1 MKVFLVEDEYIVREG
16 IKNNIDWEKNGYD
29 FCGEASDGELAFPM
43 ISEKRPDIVITD
55 IRMPFMD
62 GIELSR
68 MIKEEYPEI
77 KIIIL
82 SGHEEFEYAKA
93 AIQIGVEEYLLKPIN
108 GDELLQVV
116 NRVAQKIKEEN
127 ESRETLQEGE
137 GDENFEYAKRQL
149 LSSLIDDNA
158 SLSDAMEQGKK
169 IHLNLMAQCYNI
181 MMLKLQRKNKEQGFS
196 QRILELYKTM
206 EDTLKEQDGQSI
218 MFDRA
223 PEGKVI
229 LFMGSGEEEIRRNMD
244 VFAGQFREILPE
256 YEDVT
261 YFGSVGVP
269 VMRLRE
275 LGESYE
281 AASHGFSYR
290 FLTEPNQIVDN
301 HTVFDQT
308 RNEKKFS
315 CSIGSVDIQNLDKQK
330 IESFLKGGEMDEIH
344 FFVEEYMKNTGDA
357 GKNSMIFRQYICFE
371 YIYSV
376 TGSVI
381 CIMFFAASHF
391 LTQITDG
398 REQLGEPFE
407 SPEQMQ
413 KIVSDLEAT
422 VVYIKELFTKVM
434 QVRDA
439 QTTEHNSDVV
449 ENAKKYISENYHDE
463 ELTLN
468 TVAHEVNVSP
478 NHLSAM
484 FSQKTGQTFVKYLT
498 DVRMHRAKELLKCTS
513 KRSNEICEEVGY
525 RDPHYFSHLF
535 KKNVGCSPIQ
545 YRERGGKE

>member
-93 AIQIGVEEYLLKPIN
+93 AIQIGVKEYLLKPIN

-357 GKNSMIFRQYICFE
+357 GKNSMIFRQYI
-371 YIYSV
+371 V
-376 TGSVI
+376 MD
-381 CIMFFAASHF
+381 MFFAASHF

>member
-62 GIELSR
+62 GIELSH

-357 GKNSMIFRQYICFE
+357 GKNSMIFRQYI
-371 YIYSV
+371 V
-376 TGSVI
+376 MD
-381 CIMFFAASHF
+381 MFFAASHF

>member
-357 GKNSMIFRQYICFE
+357 GKNSMIFRHYI
-371 YIYSV
+371 V
-376 TGSVI
+376 MD
-381 CIMFFAASHF
+381 MFFAASHF

>member
-301 HTVFDQT
+301 HTVFDQA

-357 GKNSMIFRQYICFE
+357 GKNSMIFRQYI
-371 YIYSV
+371 V
-376 TGSVI
+376 MD
-381 CIMFFAASHF
+381 MFFAASHF

-449 ENAKKYISENYHDE
+449 EIAKKYISENYHDE

>member
-137 GDENFEYAKRQL
+137 GDENCEYAKRQL

-357 GKNSMIFRQYICFE
+357 GKNSMIFRQYI
-371 YIYSV
+371 V
-376 TGSVI
+376 MD
-381 CIMFFAASHF
+381 MFFAASHF

>member
-357 GKNSMIFRQYICFE
+357 GKNSMIFRQYI
-371 YIYSV
+371 V
-376 TGSVI
+376 MD
-381 CIMFFAASHF
+381 MFFAASHF

-439 QTTEHNSDVV
+439 RTTEHNSDVV

>member
-116 NRVAQKIKEEN
+116 NRVAQKIKEEKD
-127 ESRETLQEGE
+127 SRETLQEGE

-196 QRILELYKTM
+196 QRIVELYKTM
-206 EDTLKEQDGQSI
+206 EEILEEQNGQSI
-218 MFDRA
+218 VFDRA

-229 LFMGSGEEEIRRNMD
+229 LFMGSGEEEIRQKMD
-244 VFAGQFREILPE
+244 AFASRFREILPE

-261 YFGSVGVP
+261 YFGSIGIP

-275 LGESYE
+275 LGESYD

-301 HTVFDQT
+301 NTVFDQT
-308 RNEKKFS
+308 REEKTFS
-315 CSIGSVDIQNLDKQK
+315 CSIGSLDIQNLDKQK
-330 IESFLKGGEMDEIH
+330 IESFLKGGEMDEIQ

-357 GKNSMIFRQYICFE
+357 GKNSMIFRQYI
-371 YIYSV
+371 V
-376 TGSVI
+376 MD
-381 CIMFFAASHF
+381 MFFAASHF
-391 LTQITDG
+391 LAQITDG

-422 VVYIKELFTKVM
+422 VTYIKDLFTRVM

>member
-315 CSIGSVDIQNLDKQK
+315 CSIGPVDIQNLDKQK

-357 GKNSMIFRQYICFE
+357 GKNSMIFRQYI
-371 YIYSV
+371 V
-376 TGSVI
+376 MD
-381 CIMFFAASHF
+381 MFFAASHF

>member
-357 GKNSMIFRQYICFE
+357 GKNSMIFRQYI
-371 YIYSV
+371 V
-376 TGSVI
+376 MD
-381 CIMFFAASHF
+381 MFFAASHF

-545 YRERGGKE
+545 DRERGGKE

>member
-229 LFMGSGEEEIRRNMD
+229 LFMGSGEEEILRNMD

-357 GKNSMIFRQYICFE
+357 GKNSMIFRQYI
-371 YIYSV
+371 V
-376 TGSVI
+376 MD
-381 CIMFFAASHF
+381 MFFAASHF

>member
-261 YFGSVGVP
+261 YFGSAGVP

-357 GKNSMIFRQYICFE
+357 GKNSMIFRQYI
-371 YIYSV
+371 V
-376 TGSVI
+376 MD
-381 CIMFFAASHF
+381 MFFAASHF

>member
-127 ESRETLQEGE
+127 DSRETPQEGE

-158 SLSDAMEQGKK
+158 SLSDALEQGKK

-196 QRILELYKTM
+196 QRIVELYKTM
-206 EDTLKEQDGQSI
+206 EEILEGQEGQSI

-244 VFAGQFREILPE
+244 VFAGRFREILPE

-301 HTVFDQT
+301 HTVFDQA
-308 RNEKKFS
+308 RDENKFS

-330 IESFLKGGEMDEIH
+330 IESFLKGGEMDEIQ
-344 FFVEEYMKNTGDA
+344 FFVEEYMKKTGDA
-357 GKNSMIFRQYICFE
+357 GKNSMIFRQYI
-371 YIYSV
+371 V
-376 TGSVI
+376 MD
-381 CIMFFAASHF
+381 MFFAASHF

-413 KIVSDLEAT
+413 KIVSDLGAT
-422 VVYIKELFTKVM
+422 VDYIKELFTKVM
-434 QVRDA
+434 EVRDA

-449 ENAKKYISENYHDE
+449 ENAKKYISDNYHDE

-535 KKNVGCSPIQ
+535 KKNVGCSPMQ

>member
-315 CSIGSVDIQNLDKQK
+315 CSIGSADIQNLDKQK

-357 GKNSMIFRQYICFE
+357 GKNSMIFRQYI
-371 YIYSV
+371 V
-376 TGSVI
+376 MD
-381 CIMFFAASHF
+381 MFFAASHF

-498 DVRMHRAKELLKCTS
+498 EVRMHRAKELLKCTS

>member
-43 ISEKRPDIVITD
+43 ISEKRPDIIITD

-357 GKNSMIFRQYICFE
+357 GKNSMIFRQYI
-371 YIYSV
+371 V
-376 TGSVI
+376 MD
-381 CIMFFAASHF
+381 MFFAASHF

>member
-357 GKNSMIFRQYICFE
+357 GKNSMIFRQYI
-371 YIYSV
+371 V
-376 TGSVI
+376 MD
-381 CIMFFAASHF
+381 MFFAASHF

-422 VVYIKELFTKVM
+422 VVYIKELFTKIM

>member
-108 GDELLQVV
+108 GDEFLQVV

-357 GKNSMIFRQYICFE
+357 GKNSMIFRQYI
-371 YIYSV
+371 V
-376 TGSVI
+376 MD
-381 CIMFFAASHF
+381 MFFAASHF

>member
-196 QRILELYKTM
+196 RRILELYKTM

-357 GKNSMIFRQYICFE
+357 GKNSMIFRQYI
-371 YIYSV
+371 V
-376 TGSVI
+376 MD
-381 CIMFFAASHF
+381 MFFAASHF

>member
-218 MFDRA
+218 TFDRA

-357 GKNSMIFRQYICFE
+357 GKNSMIFRQYI
-371 YIYSV
+371 V
-376 TGSVI
+376 MD
-381 CIMFFAASHF
+381 MFFAASHF

>member
-290 FLTEPNQIVDN
+290 FLTEPNQFVDN
-301 HTVFDQT
+301 HTVFDQA

-330 IESFLKGGEMDEIH
+330 IESFLKGGEMDEIQ

-357 GKNSMIFRQYICFE
+357 GKNSMIFRQYI
-371 YIYSV
+371 V
-376 TGSVI
+376 MD
-381 CIMFFAASHF
+381 MFFAASHF

>member
-357 GKNSMIFRQYICFE
+357 GKNSMIFRQYI
-371 YIYSV
+371 V
-376 TGSVI
+376 MD
-381 CIMFFAASHF
+381 MFFAASHF

-413 KIVSDLEAT
+413 KMVSDLEAT

>member
-357 GKNSMIFRQYICFE
+357 GKNSMIFRQYI
-371 YIYSV
+371 V
-376 TGSVI
+376 MD
-381 CIMFFAASHF
+381 MFFAASHF

-398 REQLGEPFE
+398 REQLGELFE

>member
-275 LGESYE
+275 LGKSYE

-357 GKNSMIFRQYICFE
+357 GKNSMIFRQYI
-371 YIYSV
+371 V
-376 TGSVI
+376 MD
-381 CIMFFAASHF
+381 MFFAASHF

>member
-357 GKNSMIFRQYICFE
+357 GQNSMIFRQYI
-371 YIYSV
+371 V
-376 TGSVI
+376 MD
-381 CIMFFAASHF
+381 MFFAASHF

>member
-68 MIKEEYPEI
+68 MIKEEYPDI

-269 VMRLRE
+269 GMRLRE

-301 HTVFDQT
+301 HTVFDQA

-357 GKNSMIFRQYICFE
+357 GKNSMIFRQYI
-371 YIYSV
+371 V
-376 TGSVI
+376 MD
-381 CIMFFAASHF
+381 MFFAASHF

-439 QTTEHNSDVV
+439 RTTEHNSDVV

>member
-301 HTVFDQT
+301 HTVFDQA

-357 GKNSMIFRQYICFE
+357 GKNSMIFRQYI
-371 YIYSV
+371 V
-376 TGSVI
+376 MD
-381 CIMFFAASHF
+381 MFFAASHF

-439 QTTEHNSDVV
+439 RTAEHNSDVV

-498 DVRMHRAKELLKCTS
+498 DVRIHRAKELLKCTS

>member
-127 ESRETLQEGE
+127 DSRETSQEGE

-158 SLSDAMEQGKK
+158 SLSDALEQGKK

-196 QRILELYKTM
+196 QRIVELYKTM
-206 EDTLKEQDGQSI
+206 EEILEEQDGQSI

-244 VFAGQFREILPE
+244 VFAGRFREILPE

-261 YFGSVGVP
+261 YFGSVGAP

-301 HTVFDQT
+301 HTVFDQA
-308 RNEKKFS
+308 RDEKNFS

-330 IESFLKGGEMDEIH
+330 IESFLKGGEMDEIQ

-357 GKNSMIFRQYICFE
+357 GKNSMIFRQYI
-371 YIYSV
+371 V
-376 TGSVI
+376 MD
-381 CIMFFAASHF
+381 MFFAVSHF

-413 KIVSDLEAT
+413 KIVSDLETT

-434 QVRDA
+434 EVRDA

-449 ENAKKYISENYHDE
+449 ENAKKYISDNYHDE

-535 KKNVGCSPIQ
+535 KKNVGCSPMQ

>member
-244 VFAGQFREILPE
+244 VFARQFREILPE

-301 HTVFDQT
+301 HTVFDQA

-357 GKNSMIFRQYICFE
+357 GKNSMIFRQYI
-371 YIYSV
+371 V
-376 TGSVI
+376 MD
-381 CIMFFAASHF
+381 MFFAASHF

>member
-93 AIQIGVEEYLLKPIN
+93 AIQIGAEEYLLKPIN

-357 GKNSMIFRQYICFE
+357 GKNSMIFRQYI
-371 YIYSV
+371 V
-376 TGSVI
+376 MD
-381 CIMFFAASHF
+381 MFFAASHF

>member
-93 AIQIGVEEYLLKPIN
+93 AIQIAVEEYLLKPIN

-357 GKNSMIFRQYICFE
+357 GKNSMIFRQYI
-371 YIYSV
+371 V
-376 TGSVI
+376 MD
-381 CIMFFAASHF
+381 MFFAASHF

>member
-244 VFAGQFREILPE
+244 VFARQFREILPE

-275 LGESYE
+275 LDESYE

-301 HTVFDQT
+301 HTVFDQA

-315 CSIGSVDIQNLDKQK
+315 GSIGSVDIQNLDKQK

-357 GKNSMIFRQYICFE
+357 GKNSMIFRQYI
-371 YIYSV
+371 V
-376 TGSVI
+376 MD
-381 CIMFFAASHF
+381 MFFAASHF

>member
-158 SLSDAMEQGKK
+158 SLSDAREQGKK

-357 GKNSMIFRQYICFE
+357 GKNSMIFRQYI
-371 YIYSV
+371 V
-376 TGSVI
+376 MD
-381 CIMFFAASHF
+381 MFFAASHF

>member
-244 VFAGQFREILPE
+244 VFAGQFLEILPE

-357 GKNSMIFRQYICFE
+357 GKNSMIFRQYI
-371 YIYSV
+371 V
-376 TGSVI
+376 MD
-381 CIMFFAASHF
+381 MFFAASHF

-478 NHLSAM
+478 NHLSDM

>member
-357 GKNSMIFRQYICFE
+357 GKNSMIFRQYI
-371 YIYSV
+371 V
-376 TGSVI
+376 MD
-381 CIMFFAASHF
+381 MFFAASHF

-398 REQLGEPFE
+398 RKQLGEPFE

>member
-244 VFAGQFREILPE
+244 VFAGQFQEILPE

-357 GKNSMIFRQYICFE
+357 GKNSMIFRQYI
-371 YIYSV
+371 V
-376 TGSVI
+376 MD
-381 CIMFFAASHF
+381 MFFAASHF

>member
-169 IHLNLMAQCYNI
+169 IHLNLMAQCYNV

-357 GKNSMIFRQYICFE
+357 GKNSMIFRQYI
-371 YIYSV
+371 V
-376 TGSVI
+376 MD
-381 CIMFFAASHF
+381 MFFAASHF

>member
-357 GKNSMIFRQYICFE
+357 GKNSMIFRQYI
-371 YIYSV
+371 V
-376 TGSVI
+376 MD
-381 CIMFFAASHF
+381 MFFAASHF

-449 ENAKKYISENYHDE
+449 EHAKKYISENYHDE

>member
-315 CSIGSVDIQNLDKQK
+315 CSIASVDIQNLDKQK

-357 GKNSMIFRQYICFE
+357 GKNSMIFRQYI
-371 YIYSV
+371 V
-376 TGSVI
+376 MD
-381 CIMFFAASHF
+381 MFFAASHF

>member
-82 SGHEEFEYAKA
+82 SGHEEFECAKA

-357 GKNSMIFRQYICFE
+357 GKNSMIFRQYI
-371 YIYSV
+371 V
-376 TGSVI
+376 MD
-381 CIMFFAASHF
+381 MFFAASHF

>member
-149 LSSLIDDNA
+149 LNSLIDDNA

-357 GKNSMIFRQYICFE
+357 GKNSMIFRQYI
-371 YIYSV
+371 V
-376 TGSVI
+376 MD
-381 CIMFFAASHF
+381 MFFAASHF

>member
-301 HTVFDQT
+301 HTVFDQA

-357 GKNSMIFRQYICFE
+357 GKNSMIFRQYI
-371 YIYSV
+371 V
-376 TGSVI
+376 MD
-381 CIMFFAASHF
+381 MFFAASHF

-439 QTTEHNSDVV
+439 LTTEHNSDVV